1 MAKNMVREYPVKK
14 GIKLSLEAI
23 REKAESITGEAR
35 IDESHVFSRCPG
47 LSEIDLTTDGK
58 KLLVQT
64 KSDGIKE
71 NAAEALRIYNR
82 LIEEITGYSSKERK
96 KLISRV

>member
-1 MAKNMVREYPVKK
+1 MAREYPVKK
-14 GIKLSLEAI
+14 GIKLSLETI
-23 REKAESITGEAR
+23 REKAESIAGEAR
-35 IDESHVFSRCPG
+35 IDGSHVFSRCPG

-96 KLISRV
+96 KLISKV

>member
-1 MAKNMVREYPVKK
+1 MAREYPVKK

-47 LSEIDLTTDGK
+47 LSEISSGASLKTF
-58 KLLVQT
+58 
-64 KSDGIKE
+64 SGILGTCIGQE
-71 NAAEALRIYNR
+71 
-82 LIEEITGYSSKERK
+82 
-96 KLISRV
+96 

>member
-1 MAKNMVREYPVKK
+1 MVREYPVKK

-23 REKAESITGEAR
+23 KLKAESITGEAR
-35 IDESHVFSRCPG
+35 IDGSHVFSRCSG

-82 LIEEITGYSSKERK
+82 LIEEISGYSSKERK
-96 KLISRV
+96 KLMSKV